1 MDPSTTEKNVGTSLT
16 MTQKQITSL
25 SNNKRVDI
33 LPATINE
40 LKKEKKT
47 KKKKADIDM
56 PLHC

>member
-1 MDPSTTEKNVGTSLT
+1 

>member
-16 MTQKQITSL
+16 MTQKQITSVN
-25 SNNKRVDI
+25 NNKRVDI